1 MIVNRLIVPE
11 YNDINFVIDHTE
23 NGEKYQLPEGY
34 RYYIIIA
41 ASSEPFTPIC
51 YAVSESEYMSFSPEL
66 SEGDYIFELG
76 LITANGKKSVIL
88 PALDERLRPVNQ
100 LLVLRRLNDELMQ

>member
-23 NGEKYQLPEGY
+23 NGEKYLLPEGY

-41 ASSEPFTPIC
+41 QSSEPFTPLC
-51 YAVSESEYMSFSPEL
+51 YTVSDSEHMNFSPEL
-66 SEGDYIFELG
+66 GEGEYIFELG
-76 LITANGKKSVIL
+76 LITADGRKSVIL
-88 PALDERLRPVNQ
+88 PALDERLKPINQ
-100 LLVLRRLNDELMQ
+100 ILVLRRLNDELMQ